1 MSLTRWRKTVC
12 VLALFI
18 SSTLTGC
25 MAHRPAQYSRRSFH
39 AALERQGST
48 PISPA
53 QIARWHRKQDT
64 QLVATATATANSP
77 KELDASGR

>member
-1 MSLTRWRKTVC
+1 MSLTRCRKTLC

-39 AALERQGST
+39 AALERQRST
-48 PISPA
+48 PISQA
-53 QIARWHRKQDT
+53 QLARWHQKNDA

>member
-1 MSLTRWRKTVC
+1 MSVPRWQKTLC
-12 VLALFI
+12 VLALAI

-39 AALERQGST
+39 AALERQKST
-48 PISPA
+48 PISQA
-53 QIARWHRKQDT
+53 QLARWHQKQDA
-64 QLVATATATANSP
+64 QLVANATATANSP

>member
-1 MSLTRWRKTVC
+1 MSLTRWGQTLC
-12 VLALFI
+12 VLALFA

-39 AALERQGST
+39 ATLERQKSF
-48 PISPA
+48 PISQA
-53 QIARWHRKQDT
+53 QLARWHQEHDA

-77 KELDASGR
+77 KELDAFGR